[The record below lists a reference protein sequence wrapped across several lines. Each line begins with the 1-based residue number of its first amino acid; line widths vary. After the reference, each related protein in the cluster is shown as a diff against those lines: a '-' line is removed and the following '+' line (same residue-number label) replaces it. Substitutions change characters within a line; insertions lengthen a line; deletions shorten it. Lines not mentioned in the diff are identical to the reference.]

1 VSGRHEIVVTSGGA
15 RAVRDAETGEVM
27 HPVVGPLIEAERLY
41 AGQSRLAER
50 LLAGPVTVF
59 DVGLGAGSNAA
70 AAWRAAQRVHGQG
83 GALTLVSF
91 ENDPGALELALSSP
105 ADFGLDGELAAAAR
119 ALLERGCHESP
130 HVRWRLAHGDVLQK
144 LEKAPERAD
153 LVFWDPFS
161 PRANPSLWTE
171 AAFAALR
178 ARCSDRALVFTYSAS
193 TPVRAALFLAGFFAG
208 SGVAVGSKA
217 ETTVAAVRRSD
228 LERPLG
234 ERFLQRLERSGAA
247 LPPGAAARVR
257 AAIAAADR
265 GG

>member
-27 HPVVGPLIEAERLY
+27 HPVVGPLVEAERLY

-50 LLAGPVTVF
+50 LQAGPLTLF

-70 AAWRAAQRVHGQG
+70 AAWRAAQRAHGQG
-83 GALTLVSF
+83 GAPGVLTLVSF
-91 ENDPGALELALSSP
+91 ENDLGALELALSSP

-119 ALLERGCHESP
+119 ALLEQGRHDSP
-130 HVRWRLAHGDVLQK
+130 HVRWRLAHGDVLEELAQ
-144 LEKAPERAD
+144 APERAD

-217 ETTVAAVRRSD
+217 ETTVAAVRRAD

-234 ERFLQRLERSGAA
+234 ERFLQRLERSSAA

-257 AAIAAADR
+257 AALI
-265 GG
+265 

>member
-1 VSGRHEIVVTSGGA
+1 MSGRHEIVVTSGGA

-27 HPVVGPLIEAERLY
+27 HPVVGPLVEAERLY

-50 LLAGPVTVF
+50 LLAGPVTLF

-70 AAWRAAQRVHGQG
+70 AAWRAAQRSAASG
-83 GALTLVSF
+83 GAGLLTLVSF
-91 ENDPGALELALSSP
+91 ENELGALELALSSP
-105 ADFGLDGELAAAAR
+105 ADFGLDGELAAASR
-119 ALLERGCHESP
+119 ALLERGRHDSA
-130 HVRWRLAHGDVLQK
+130 HVRWRLAHGDVLEELAQ
-144 LEKAPERAD
+144 APERAD
-153 LVFWDPFS
+153 VVFWDPFS

-208 SGVAVGSKA
+208 SGAAVGSKA
-217 ETTVAAVRRSD
+217 ETTVAAVRRAD

-247 LPPGAAARVR
+247 LPPGAIARVR
-257 AAIAAADR
+257 AALHS